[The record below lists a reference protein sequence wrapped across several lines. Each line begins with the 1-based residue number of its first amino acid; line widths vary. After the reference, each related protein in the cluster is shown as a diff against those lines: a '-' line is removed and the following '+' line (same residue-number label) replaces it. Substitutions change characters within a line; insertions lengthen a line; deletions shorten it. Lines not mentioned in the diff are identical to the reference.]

1 MTHTCA
7 YGSGSCCWVTCTIV
21 FLAWLLGGSALLMLT
36 WNKVIAEFAKV
47 KQARYWQ
54 ALLLLGTACVVFCA
68 PRAYMMKHHYGGH
81 GGHAMGCFHKK
92 NCPHE
97 SAQKEDDDAREKEA
111 AEKGAEKSE

>member
-1 MTHTCA
+1 MTHTCL
-7 YGSGSCCWVTCTIV
+7 YGSGSCCWMTCAIV

-54 ALLLLGTACVVFCA
+54 ALLLLGTVCVVFCA
-68 PRAYMMKHHYGGH
+68 PRAYMMKRHH
-81 GGHAMGCFHKK
+81 GGGCGHSMGCCHKK
-92 NCPHE
+92 TCPHE
-97 SAQKEDDDAREKEA
+97 SVREEIGASGEKES